1 MGIST
6 SQNLLLT
13 GRKLSVMEAS
23 KIAKSSSNFPGLMTV
38 FHYNSLLRKWYLSW
52 LPCSCFYIYVSLPAY
67 LPIAR
72 SDKDDDQMIRDKVF
86 EGEADIK
93 ERKQPGGQKSIF
105 YDLITGDDLPPE
117 EKTLARLEA
126 EAVTLVAAE

>member
-1 MGIST
+1 MAYSPKLGLIIRISPYE
-6 SQNLLLT
+6 L
-13 GRKLSVMEAS
+13 
-23 KIAKSSSNFPGLMTV
+23 
-38 FHYNSLLRKWYLSW
+38 
-52 LPCSCFYIYVSLPAY
+52 YIDDPK
-67 LPIAR
+67 